1 MFAGRLFSQLTV
13 RYLPHRFPLMD
24 RIRKNIF
31 PVLLGTLA
39 LLVIGFGLWWYFEGR
54 YRESTDN
61 AYVEADMAVIAAKVP
76 GYVAAVDVKDNQP
89 VKAGDPLVRIV
100 DADYRA
106 ALAKAEAEVERLT
119 RERGAAGA
127 RVVAEADAIT
137 QAQAA
142 LRAAEAQAVRAEADA
157 KRADGLLASGF
168 ATRATVDTRRAEA
181 TAAAAL
187 VAERRAAIAGAQAGR
202 QAASG
207 SAGGAGAAQKAA
219 IAQAESARLDLENT
233 IIRAPFDGVVG
244 NRSVRVG
251 QFARQGQQMMVVVP
265 VTEAYLVANFKET
278 QIRSMAPG
286 MPVTVKLDAYPD
298 TPLKGRIDSFSPASG
313 SRFSVI
319 PPENATG
326 NFTRIV
332 QRVPVK
338 IVLDQPLPDG
348 IRLVPGISA
357 EVEVDLRRQPGQ

>member
-1 MFAGRLFSQLTV
+1 ME
-13 RYLPHRFPLMD
+13 
-24 RIRKNIF
+24 RIRKHIF
-31 PVLLGTLA
+31 PILLGAVA
-39 LLVIGFGLWWYFEGR
+39 LGAAGFGLWWYLEGR
-54 YRESTDN
+54 HWQSTDN

-76 GYVAAVDVKDNQP
+76 GYVAAVEVKDNQP

-127 RVVAEADAIT
+127 RVMAEADAIT

-142 LRAAEAQAVRAEADA
+142 LRAAEAQATRAAADA
-157 KRADGLLASGF
+157 RRADGLLAQGF
-168 ATRATVDTRRAEA
+168 ATRATVDQRRAEA
-181 TAAAAL
+181 ASAEAL

-219 IAQAESARLDLENT
+219 IASAEAARLDLENT
-233 IIRAPFDGVVG
+233 VIRAPFDGVVG
-244 NRSVRVG
+244 NRSVRPG

-265 VTEAYLVANFKET
+265 VSQAYLVANFKET
-278 QIRSMAPG
+278 QIRGMQPG
-286 MPVTVKLDAYPD
+286 MPVEVRLDAYPD
-298 TPLKGRIDSFSPASG
+298 TLLKGRIDSFSPASG

-326 NFTRIV
+326 TFTRIV

-338 IVLDQPLPDG
+338 IVLDQPLPEG
-348 IRLVPGISA
+348 VRLTPGISA
-357 EVEVDLRRQPGQ
+357 DVEVDLRRQPGE

>member
-1 MFAGRLFSQLTV
+1 ME
-13 RYLPHRFPLMD
+13 
-24 RIRKNIF
+24 RIRKHIF
-31 PVLLGTLA
+31 PILLGAVA
-39 LLVIGFGLWWYFEGR
+39 LGAAGFGLWWYLEGR
-54 YRESTDN
+54 HWQSTDN

-76 GYVAAVDVKDNQP
+76 GYVAAVEVKDNQP

-127 RVVAEADAIT
+127 RVMAEADAIT

-142 LRAAEAQAVRAEADA
+142 LRAAEAQATRAAADA
-157 KRADGLLASGF
+157 RRADGLLAQGF
-168 ATRATVDTRRAEA
+168 ATRATVDQRRAEA
-181 TAAAAL
+181 ASAEAL

-219 IAQAESARLDLENT
+219 IASAEAARLDLENT
-233 IIRAPFDGVVG
+233 VIRAPFDGVVG
-244 NRSVRVG
+244 NRSVRPG

-265 VTEAYLVANFKET
+265 VSQAYLVANFKET
-278 QIRSMAPG
+278 QIRGMQPG
-286 MPVTVKLDAYPD
+286 MPVEVRLDAYPD
-298 TPLKGRIDSFSPASG
+298 TLLKGRIDSFSPASG

-338 IVLDQPLPDG
+338 IVLDQPLPEG
-348 IRLVPGISA
+348 VRLTPGISA
-357 EVEVDLRRQPGQ
+357 DVEVDLRRQPGE

>member
-1 MFAGRLFSQLTV
+1 ME
-13 RYLPHRFPLMD
+13 
-24 RIRKNIF
+24 RIRKHIF
-31 PVLLGTLA
+31 PILLGAVVLGA
-39 LLVIGFGLWWYFEGR
+39 LGFAAWWYLEGR
-54 YRESTDN
+54 HWESTDN

-76 GYVAAVDVKDNQP
+76 GYVASVEVKDNQP

-127 RVVAEADAIT
+127 RVLAEADAIT

-142 LRAAEAQAVRAEADA
+142 LMAAEAQSVRAAADA
-157 KRADGLLASGF
+157 RRADGLLAQGF
-168 ATRATVDTRRAEA
+168 ATRASVDQRRAEA
-181 TAAAAL
+181 AAAAAL
-187 VAERRAAIAGAQAGR
+187 VAERKAAIAGAQAGR

-219 IAQAESARLDLENT
+219 IAQAEAARLDLENT
-233 IIRAPFDGVVG
+233 VIRAPFDGVVG
-244 NRSVRVG
+244 NRSVRPG
-251 QFARQGQQMMVVVP
+251 QFARQGQQMMVIVP
-265 VTEAYLVANFKET
+265 VSEAYLVANFKET
-278 QIRSMAPG
+278 QIRGMQPG
-286 MPVTVKLDAYPD
+286 MPVEVRLDAYPD
-298 TPLKGRIDSFSPASG
+298 TVLKGRIDSFSPASG

-338 IVLDQPLPDG
+338 IVLEKPLPEG
-348 IRLVPGISA
+348 IRLTPGISA
-357 EVEVDLRRQPGQ
+357 DVEVDLRRQPGE